1 MPQLEIEVL
10 TRQRNTK
17 RGKIKIPLGTGTY
30 MMFTVLKEE
39 QDLLLAQASGLQ
51 TVALANF
58 MGWSLG
64 K

>member
-10 TRQRNTK
+10 TRQRNTN
-17 RGKIKIPLGTGTY
+17 RGKIKIPLETGTY
-30 MMFTVLKEE
+30 MMFTVLSEG